1 MRDVSFAFVWMGML
15 FERGSIA
22 VRFIIIA
29 LLWVSIIAVACAT
42 DDETAEP
49 TPTAAPATIQPTLS
63 PDPDAEI
70 MEVSVG
76 SELESCVGLYPMM
89 CMVVDGGLFYD
100 AIDGFDFEP
109 GYEYKL
115 RIERYDAWPDMEEPP
130 QDAGKYG
137 YRLIEVIRKTRVQR

>member
-1 MRDVSFAFVWMGML
+1 M
-15 FERGSIA
+15 
-22 VRFIIIA
+22 RFIIIA
-29 LLWVSIIAVACAT
+29 LWVSVVAAACST
-42 DDETAEP
+42 DGGTAEP
-49 TPTAAPATIQPTLS
+49 TTPAATATVQPTLS
-63 PDPDAEI
+63 PDAEI

-76 SELESCVGLYPMM
+76 PELESCVGLYPMM

-115 RIERYDAWPDMEEPP
+115 RIERYDAWPDVEEPP

>member
-1 MRDVSFAFVWMGML
+1 MRDASLASIWMGML
-15 FERGSIA
+15 FEKGSIA
-22 VRFIIIA
+22 MRFIIVA
-29 LLWVSIIAVACAT
+29 LWVSIIAAACTT
-42 DDETAEP
+42 DDGTAEP
-49 TPTAAPATIQPTLS
+49 TTPAATATVQPTLS
-63 PDPDAEI
+63 PDAEV

-76 SELESCVGLYPMM
+76 PELESCVGLYPMM
-89 CMVVDGGLFYD
+89 CMVVNGGLFYD

-115 RIERYDAWPDMEEPP
+115 RIERYDAWPDVEEPP

>member
-1 MRDVSFAFVWMGML
+1 MRDVSFGFVWMGML
-15 FERGSIA
+15 FGKGSVA
-22 VRFIIIA
+22 MRFIIVA
-29 LLWVSIIAVACAT
+29 LWVSIIAAACST
-42 DDETAEP
+42 DGRTAEP
-49 TPTAAPATIQPTLS
+49 TTPAAPAAVQPTLS
-63 PDPDAEI
+63 PDAEV

-76 SELESCVGLYPMM
+76 PELESCVGLYPMM

>member
-1 MRDVSFAFVWMGML
+1 ML
-15 FERGSIA
+15 FEKGSIA

-42 DDETAEP
+42 DDGTAEP
-49 TPTAAPATIQPTLS
+49 TTPSTPAAVQPTLS
-63 PDPDAEI
+63 PDADI

-115 RIERYDAWPDMEEPP
+115 RIERYDMWPDMEEPP

>member
-1 MRDVSFAFVWMGML
+1 ML
-15 FERGSIA
+15 FEKGSVA
-22 VRFIIIA
+22 MRFIIVA
-29 LLWVSIIAVACAT
+29 LWLSIIAVACST
-42 DDETAEP
+42 DGRTAEP
-49 TPTAAPATIQPTLS
+49 TTPAATAAVQPTLS
-63 PDPDAEI
+63 PDAEI

-76 SELESCVGLYPMM
+76 PELESCVGLYPMM

-115 RIERYDAWPDMEEPP
+115 RIERYDAWPDVEEPP

>member
-1 MRDVSFAFVWMGML
+1 MRDVSFGFVWMGML
-15 FERGSIA
+15 FEKGSIA
-22 VRFIIIA
+22 MRFIIIA
-29 LLWVSIIAVACAT
+29 LWVSIVAVACST
-42 DDETAEP
+42 DGGTAEP
-49 TPTAAPATIQPTLS
+49 TTPAATAAVQPTLS
-63 PDPDAEI
+63 PDAEI

-76 SELESCVGLYPMM
+76 PELESCVGLYPMM

-115 RIERYDAWPDMEEPP
+115 RIERYDAWPDVEEPP

>member
-1 MRDVSFAFVWMGML
+1 M
-15 FERGSIA
+15 
-22 VRFIIIA
+22 RFIIVA
-29 LLWVSIIAVACAT
+29 LWVSIIAVACAT
-42 DDETAEP
+42 DHETAEP
-49 TPTAAPATIQPTLS
+49 TTPAAPAAVQPTLS
-63 PDPDAEI
+63 PDAEI

-76 SELESCVGLYPMM
+76 PELESCVGLYPMM

-115 RIERYDAWPDMEEPP
+115 RIERYDAWPDVEEPP

>member
-15 FERGSIA
+15 FEKGSIA

-29 LLWVSIIAVACAT
+29 LWVFIIAVACST

-49 TPTAAPATIQPTLS
+49 TTPAPPAAVQPTLS
-63 PDPDAEI
+63 PDADI

>member
-1 MRDVSFAFVWMGML
+1 MRDASFAFVWMGML
-15 FERGSIA
+15 FEKGSIA
-22 VRFIIIA
+22 MRFIIIA
-29 LLWVSIIAVACAT
+29 LWVSVIAVACST
-42 DDETAEP
+42 DDGTAEP
-49 TPTAAPATIQPTLS
+49 TTPAAPAAVQPTLS
-63 PDPDAEI
+63 PDAEV

-76 SELESCVGLYPMM
+76 PELESCVGLYPMM